1 MFRVAPPSAVQ
12 LHRCAGRVGNYRRRD
27 FVFQVISGEGAPRYN
42 SIVNES
48 TLMTIFAHTQLDA
61 RWPADAR
68 LARARAMSA
77 LGCGESASRNKG
89 VVQPLYR
96 ITEQEEPI
104 ERSGTGSMGRRR
116 KR

>member
-27 FVFQVISGEGAPRYN
+27 FVFPVIPGVEFPRLN
-42 SIVNES
+42 IEAEPS
-48 TLMTIFAHTQLDA
+48 TPMTIFAHTQLDA

-68 LARARAMSA
+68 RARARAMSA
-77 LGCGESASRNKG
+77 LGCGASACGYEG

-96 ITEQEEPI
+96 ITEQEQPI
-104 ERSGTGSMGRRR
+104 ERSGTGSVGRRR